1 MAVTSVQFGP
11 DPMRLVSGGLDQKVI
26 VWDLKVGRPLEHFA
40 PHTAGVLGVALAPDQ
55 KTLISAGA
63 DQQQW
68 VQTVSALRT
77 SVVGEGKLAL
87 FTLAANGAVFA
98 TEGPDSTVKLWDAN
112 SGAPVREFKGLK
124 EGVKGVAI
132 RADNQQLAAAGG
144 DSQLLLWNLNDAAVQ
159 LKYTLASPGG
169 LMSYSADG
177 KKLLVACADKVLRTF
192 NPQVTPPQQGVPPAP
207 LAAVQELKGT
217 AADIHGLAVLADGKQ
232 ALSVSGDGQLRR
244 WSVASADPVFNLAGH
259 QSFVYAV
266 AFHPSGKM
274 VASASNDKTV
284 KFWDAVAGR
293 EIRTLTPQQG
303 PIYSLDFNPQ
313 GTLLATG
320 CIDRSV
326 RVFNPENG
334 LELRQLVGAE
344 GAVYSVHF
352 HPNGQ
357 TLAVGGAG
365 QKGATVRRPVGSGRR
380 GVFGSQGRHLPRAI
394 QSDGNAAVVGR
405 ILGRSADLGSGES
418 RPAGVSHQVARGAVQ
433 RCLEP
438 GRTAGAAGIRHGAGL
453 PAGTAGERPLRA
465 PATLRRATRFAATL
479 FAVTVRTER
488 TAKASPGR

>member
-1 MAVTSVQFGP
+1 
-11 DPMRLVSGGLDQKVI
+11 
-26 VWDLKVGRPLEHFA
+26 
-40 PHTAGVLGVALAPDQ
+40 VLGVALAPDQ

-112 SGAPVREFKGLK
+112 SGNQVREFKGLK

-132 RADNQQLAAAGG
+132 RADNQQLVAAGG

-357 TLAVGGAG
+357 TLAVGGLDKKVRLFDAQSGGAG
-365 QKGATVRRPVGSGRR
+365 AVFSGHKDDIYRVQFNPTGTRLLSVGYSGEVLIWDLGNPAQPVFRTKLPVVLYNGVWSPDGQRVLLASATGRAYLLE
-380 GVFGSQGRHLPRAI
+380 LP
-394 QSDGNAAVVGR
+394 GNAR
-405 ILGRSADLGSGES
+405 
-418 RPAGVSHQVARGAVQ
+418 
-433 RCLEP
+433 
-438 GRTAGAAGIRHGAGL
+438 
-453 PAGTAGERPLRA
+453 
-465 PATLRRATRFAATL
+465 
-479 FAVTVRTER
+479 
-488 TAKASPGR
+488 